1 MTTLPSRIYRIIKSA
16 TELYFFPY
24 VYHIQAAHSIC
35 ILPRVG
41 HPSLVFWGNG
51 MRSRSGF
58 LSLDILYFQ
67 GTGNTWVTEGHCC
80 PILLLYWWWELRPI
94 NAWFSPAG
102 KLTPLHHDPHHNI
115 LAQHGGDV
123 NAADHT
129 GQTALHWSAV
139 RGAVQ
144 VAEILLQEG
153 ASVGAPD
160 MYGYHTLK
168 EKLSA
173 ETHCQYF

>member
-1 MTTLPSRIYRIIKSA
+1 MTTLPSRIYRIIKSS
-16 TELYFFPY
+16 TELYFYPY
-24 VYHIQAAHSIC
+24 VYHIQAAHSI
-35 ILPRVG
+35 
-41 HPSLVFWGNG
+41 
-51 MRSRSGF
+51 
-58 LSLDILYFQ
+58 Y
-67 GTGNTWVTEGHCC
+67 TWVTEGHCC

-115 LAQHGGDV
+115 LAQVRMESSEKFCSAALEMKKNSLHAEYLPANPDASILEPNEHGRDV

-129 GQTALHWSAV
+129 GQIALHWSAV

-160 MYGYHTLK
+160 IVICMDITP
-168 EKLSA
+168 
-173 ETHCQYF
+173 